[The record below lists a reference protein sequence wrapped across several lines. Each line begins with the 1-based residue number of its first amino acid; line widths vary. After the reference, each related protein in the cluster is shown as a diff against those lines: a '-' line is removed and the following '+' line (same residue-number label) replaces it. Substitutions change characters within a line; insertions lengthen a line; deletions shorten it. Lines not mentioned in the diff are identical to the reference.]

1 MVNSLSVNVAS
12 GFQKQEINFLPILMS
27 INPTQWVA
35 INTEWLKILG
45 KLNSMFGKNKNA
57 ILHTYLI
64 VKVRKYEDQQ
74 PYFSLYSTPA
84 IADQTKAYETIEK
97 LNSLAELTK
106 EKGWQEEYYSVHMT
120 L

>member
-1 MVNSLSVNVAS
+1 
-12 GFQKQEINFLPILMS
+12 
-27 INPTQWVA
+27 
-35 INTEWLKILG
+35 
-45 KLNSMFGKNKNA
+45 MFGKNKNA

-74 PYFSLYSTPA
+74 PWFSLYNTPA
-84 IADQTKAYETIEK
+84 IADQNKATETVEK

-106 EKGWQEEYYSVHMT
+106 EKGWQEEYYSVSMT

>member
-1 MVNSLSVNVAS
+1 
-12 GFQKQEINFLPILMS
+12 
-27 INPTQWVA
+27 
-35 INTEWLKILG
+35 
-45 KLNSMFGKNKNA
+45 MFGKKKNT

-74 PYFSLYSTPA
+74 PYFSLYDPPA
-84 IADQTKAYETIEK
+84 IADQTKAI
-97 LNSLAELTK
+97 K